1 MGVIYYNGIVYAGGD
16 SSGGQTI
23 QVATLPT
30 ASASQENKIYQ
41 YIGVTTASYTN
52 GYFYKCVKNNNVYV
66 WEQHN
71 VQPGGGSGGSSNYSD
86 LSNKPSINGYTLV
99 GDVSLGDIG
108 LGNVSNTSDA
118 DKPIS
123 NATQAA
129 LDDLESE
136 INTKVGCTIEGELLI
151 LS

>member
-16 SSGGQTI
+16 GQTI
-23 QVATLPT
+23 QVATLPN
-30 ASASQENKIYQ
+30 ASAVQLDKIYQ

-52 GYFYKCVKNNNVYV
+52 GYFYKCVNNNGIYT

-99 GDVSLGDIG
+99 GNVSLEDIG

-136 INTKVGCTIEGELLI
+136 INTKVSCTIQGEQLI
-151 LS
+151 LN